1 MTALPASE
9 NRCPFLEAGDGN
21 PALGKIETQ
30 WCGLARVCTCF
41 YAPYSPLSL
50 PPRTPHLNLG
60 AVSPVFFLL
69 QAWPEAAA
77 VARDGGGPEQRPRGW
92 AAVPGGAEQPW
103 LDVGLRHLAVTRLRA
118 EVCSSLQ
125 EEPRRTT
132 SPAWSRRCCSWLVA
146 HGDESHA
153 HGDR

>member
-1 MTALPASE
+1 MTTTPS
-9 NRCPFLEAGDGN
+9 F
-21 PALGKIETQ
+21 GKIETQ
-30 WCGLARVCTCF
+30 WCGMAHVCTCLSP
-41 YAPYSPLSL
+41 PYPYKISAAHMHHTHLSLSL
-50 PPRTPHLNLG
+50 PPHSPHLNLVT
-60 AVSPVFFLL
+60 VSPVFFLL

-146 HGDESHA
+146 HGD
-153 HGDR
+153 R